1 MGENEKRIEMKENPY
16 DSLVKEEPI
25 EPAIVLNKQVKQDE
39 PVHIEPSVEIIP
51 LSDRTIYSQMKFQED
66 RRTKALNITV
76 EEELLV
82 PDTEPDMEMI
92 FNVDADI
99 QNIKV
104 EDGNLTG
111 SLLVETMYLPN
122 NNHNDRIIVIQSS
135 VILKKNI
142 EMKTK
147 GNIECKVRHIDS
159 HIINERKYKI
169 TAVLEVTSYEVEEK
183 SYEIFEAIKNEELEC
198 QKEKINFLNLA
209 TTKTKETELNENL
222 SIKDENIRPV
232 KILKTK
238 FSITENHKQMSKE
251 KVITNDSIWVRIIY
265 LAEVAYQGNLANNIM
280 YYQGNVDVTQFISFG
295 EESEIS
301 YCKIDSDISGLQ
313 AQVNGAGNGFR
324 IEGIVKSKA
333 YMYNVQEKEIITDFF
348 HKKDKII
355 CDKKEE
361 QICNGL
367 EMSSQSVDLHEN
379 ITIQGGNEFP
389 NRILYVDG
397 KIIESS
403 LENNEINGKL
413 QIQILTITEDNRTV
427 VARKNVEFTAS
438 ASINDAQLEDV
449 LIREMSADV
458 SGSGKI
464 DVDLQLQVKL
474 CSRKMTSVTLIQNPC
489 IAKEEGATVNYPI
502 IICTVKNGETIWDIA
517 KKYQVP
523 ADHITSIN
531 NVETIQ
537 EGMRLVI
544 AK

>member
-1 MGENEKRIEMKENPY
+1 MGENEKSIEMKENPY
-16 DSLVKEEPI
+16 DSLVREETI
-25 EPAIVLNKQVKQDE
+25 EPAIVLTSQVKQSE
-39 PVHIEPSVEIIP
+39 PEPIEKSMEIMP
-51 LSDRTIYSQMKFQED
+51 LSDRAIYAQMKFNED
-66 RRTKALNITV
+66 RRANELSITI
-76 EEELLV
+76 EEDLLV

-92 FNVDADI
+92 FNIDANV

-104 EDGNLTG
+104 EDGYLTG

-122 NNHNDRIIVIQSS
+122 NNHNDRIIVIQSPITLKRTVELKVNGS
-135 VILKKNI
+135 V
-142 EMKTK
+142 
-147 GNIECKVRHIDS
+147 ECKVQHIDS

-169 TAVLEVTSYEVEEK
+169 TAVLEVITYEVEEK
-183 SYEIFEAIKNEELEC
+183 SCEIFEGIKDTELEC
-198 QKEKINFLNLA
+198 QKEMINFLNLV

-238 FSITENHKQMSKE
+238 FVITENHKQMSKE

-280 YYQGNVDVTQFISFG
+280 YYQGNVDFTQFISFG
-295 EESEIS
+295 DESEIS

-333 YMYNVQEKEIITDFF
+333 YLYNVKEKEVITDFF
-348 HKKDKII
+348 HTKDKII
-355 CDKKEE
+355 CDRKSEKV
-361 QICNGL
+361 CSSL
-367 EMSSQSVDLHEN
+367 EMSSQSIDLHES
-379 ITIQGGNEFP
+379 ITIQGGTELP

-397 KIIESS
+397 KITESS
-403 LENNEINGKL
+403 IENNEIKGKL
-413 QIQILTITEDNRTV
+413 QMQILTITEDNRTI

-438 ASINDAQLEDV
+438 ANIDDAQLEDV
-449 LIREMSADV
+449 LIREMNGEISA
-458 SGSGKI
+458 SGKI
-464 DVDLQLQVKL
+464 DVDMQLQVKL
-474 CSRKMTSVTLIQNPC
+474 CSRKMTNMTLIQNPC
-489 IAKEEGATVNYPI
+489 IAKEEGATANYPI
-502 IICTVKNGETIWDIA
+502 IICTVKSGETIWDIA

-523 ADHITSIN
+523 AGHITSIN